1 MKSPTQ
7 LRMRGDNLLVRPI
20 VEGVTAG
27 GIWIP
32 EVALARRADRGTVV
46 RLGPGPIIEEMG
58 LRVGDTVVIEDFVG
72 SGTEVVLN
80 GERHLM
86 FGADEVLAVLS

>member
-1 MKSPTQ
+1 MKPTS
-7 LRMRGDNLLVRPI
+7 LRMTKDNLLVKPI
-20 VEGVTAG
+20 VEGVTAS

-32 EVALARRADRGTVV
+32 ETAQVKRSDRGTVV

-58 LRVGDTVVIEDFVG
+58 LRVGDTVVVEDFVG